1 MYLQLI
7 YEILPMVAYAA
18 LSSRYCRGEREK
30 TRKLTRNKVSK
41 KKSEVGT
48 RTHIVVGMRD
58 LSLPPALRRHLANHE
73 T

>member
-30 TRKLTRNKVSK
+30 TRKLTRNKVYK
-41 KKSEVGT
+41 KKSEHA
-48 RTHIVVGMRD
+48 RTHIVVGIPPRFGDIWPIMKRD
-58 LSLPPALRRHLANHE
+58 NLNI
-73 T
+73 